1 MVDFDVITH
10 SPLTANTIADKKD
23 SSITSAFQ
31 FYEHLKRL
39 QWQFSAIY
47 FIIKPQ
53 QNRHQ
58 PAPLRENSN
67 HLGPRNADYR
77 PQLSCRS
84 GLAKTHM
91 AQSIPFARPGLS
103 PKDIHCTD
111 RASSDTAPHL

>member
-10 SPLTANTIADKKD
+10 SPLTANTLADKKD

-53 QNRHQ
+53 QNRHP

-67 HLGPRNADYR
+67 HLGPGMQITEPNCPADPVWQRRPWLNLFPLLGPGFSTGHPLYR
-77 PQLSCRS
+77 PSL
-84 GLAKTHM
+84 L
-91 AQSIPFARPGLS
+91 
-103 PKDIHCTD
+103 
-111 RASSDTAPHL
+111 